1 MQKKH
6 IHIVGCVPRSGT
18 TLMTELMTT
27 CFDIDGYTEHE
38 YSVFKEFTSPCE
50 ILCTKNPNDIK
61 RISYP
66 LAINPNLYVIYLL
79 RDPRDAISS
88 RSHKN
93 NKNDKKIWSNLK
105 TWKEH
110 HEIAQ
115 HLEKNPHFIT
125 VKYEDLVTE
134 PDKVQRELQKK
145 LPFLEVKCLFS
156 EYHLQAKPSNKS
168 EAALG
173 GLRPISP
180 QSIGNWAKNKPY
192 LKAQIEKYGD
202 ISDLLIQLGYEADT
216 KWLSELDGVVP
227 DNQDEIIKQKSWFK
241 LWKEKNVTLKRRQW
255 LYKLSLSPTYGRAIS
270 LVRRALRIF

>member
-1 MQKKH
+1 MQNKH

-27 CFDIDGYTEHE
+27 CFDIDGHTEHE
-38 YSVFKEFTSPCE
+38 YSVFKEFTRPCN

-61 RISYP
+61 RVDYP
-66 LAINPNLYVIYLL
+66 LSVNPNLYVIYLL

-93 NKNDKKIWSNLK
+93 NRTDKKIWGNLK

-110 HEIAQ
+110 QAIAEQ
-115 HLEKNPHFIT
+115 LEKSPNFIT

-134 PDKVQRELQKK
+134 PDKVQLELQKR

-156 EYHLQAKPSNKS
+156 EYHIQAKPSTKS

-180 QSIGNWAKNKPY
+180 VSIGNWKKNKPY
-192 LKAQIEKYGD
+192 IKAQIEKYGE
-202 ISDLLIQLGYEADT
+202 ISSVLIDLGYEKDDS
-216 KWLSELDGVVP
+216 WLAELEGVEP
-227 DNQDEIIKQKSWFK
+227 NNQDEIFNQKSAFK
-241 LWKEKNVTLKRRQW
+241 RWKEKNVTLRRRQW
-255 LYKLSLSPTYGRAIS
+255 LYRLALFPVIGKLISSTRSL
-270 LVRRALRIF
+270 LRRL

>member
-1 MQKKH
+1 MKKKH

-38 YSVFKEFTSPCE
+38 YSIFKEFPSPCD

-61 RISYP
+61 RVSYP
-66 LAINPNLYVIYLL
+66 LSVNPNLYVIYLL

-93 NKNDKKIWSNLK
+93 NRNEKKIWGNLK

-110 HEIAQ
+110 HAIAER
-115 HLEKNPHFIT
+115 LEKHPNFIT
-125 VKYEDLVTE
+125 IKYEDLVSE
-134 PDKVQRELQKK
+134 PDEVQRGLQQR
-145 LPFLEVKCLFS
+145 LPFLNIKYLFS
-156 EYHLQAKPSNKS
+156 EYHLQAKPSSKS

-180 QSIGNWAKNKPY
+180 VSIGNWKENKPY
-192 LKAQIEKYGD
+192 IKAQIEKYGD
-202 ISDLLIQLGYEADT
+202 ISELLIELGYERDT
-216 KWLSELDGVVP
+216 SWMSELDGVEP
-227 DNQDEIIKQKSWFK
+227 DNQDEFIKQKSAFK
-241 LWKEKNVTLKRRQW
+241 KWKEKNLTLRRRQW
-255 LYKLSLSPTYGRAIS
+255 LYRLALSPVLGRVITSTRS
-270 LVRRALRIF
+270 LLRKL

>member
-27 CFDIDGYTEHE
+27 CFDIDGHTEHE
-38 YSVFKEFTSPCE
+38 YSVFKEFPSPCD

-61 RISYP
+61 RVSYP
-66 LAINPNLYVIYLL
+66 LSVNPNLYVIYLL

-93 NKNDKKIWSNLK
+93 NRNEKKIWGNLK

-110 HEIAQ
+110 HAIAERLDK
-115 HLEKNPHFIT
+115 HPNFIT
-125 VKYEDLVTE
+125 IKYEDLVSE
-134 PDKVQRELQKK
+134 PDEVQTGLQQR
-145 LPFLEVKCLFS
+145 LPFLNIKYLFS
-156 EYHLQAKPSNKS
+156 EYHLQAKPSSKS

-180 QSIGNWAKNKPY
+180 VSIGNWKENKPY
-192 LKAQIEKYGD
+192 IKAQIEKYGD
-202 ISDLLIQLGYEADT
+202 ISELLIDLGYERDT
-216 KWLSELDGVVP
+216 SWMSELDGVEP
-227 DNQDEIIKQKSWFK
+227 DNQDEFIKQKSAFK
-241 LWKEKNVTLKRRQW
+241 KWKEKNLTLRRRQW
-255 LYKLSLSPTYGRAIS
+255 LYRLALSPVLGRVITSTRS
-270 LVRRALRIF
+270 LLRKL

>member
-38 YSVFKEFTSPCE
+38 YSIFKEFPSPCD

-61 RISYP
+61 RVSYP
-66 LAINPNLYVIYLL
+66 LSVNPNLYVIYLL

-93 NKNDKKIWSNLK
+93 NRNEKKIWGNLK

-110 HEIAQ
+110 HMLAEQ
-115 HLEKNPHFIT
+115 LEKYPNFIT
-125 VKYEDLVTE
+125 VKYEDLVSE
-134 PDKVQRELQKK
+134 PDKVQRELQQR
-145 LPFLEVKCLFS
+145 LPFLNIKYLFS
-156 EYHLQAKPSNKS
+156 EYHLQAKPSSKS

-180 QSIGNWAKNKPY
+180 VSIGNWKENKPY
-192 LKAQIEKYGD
+192 IKAQIEKYGD
-202 ISDLLIQLGYEADT
+202 ISALLIELGYEKDDSWT
-216 KWLSELDGVVP
+216 TELDDVEP
-227 DNQDEIIKQKSWFK
+227 DNQDEFIKQKSAFK
-241 LWKEKNVTLKRRQW
+241 KWKEKNLTLRRRQW
-255 LYKLSLSPTYGRAIS
+255 LYRLTLSPAVGKIITSTRS
-270 LVRRALRIF
+270 LLRKL